1 MNRAGFISL
10 MSVALLG
17 SALGTAAMATDAQDH
32 DAVEARLRGCVAAG
46 AASAPKTALANAVQ
60 HDRALCGPQITDLA
74 EIRAGVAAAGLSG
87 EAAEEAK
94 ARALRELNNEIA
106 FAVANFTGLT
116 Q

>member
-17 SALGTAAMATDAQDH
+17 SALGSAAMATDAQDH
-32 DAVEARLRGCVAAG
+32 DAVE
-46 AASAPKTALANAVQ
+46 
-60 HDRALCGPQITDLA
+60 
-74 EIRAGVAAAGLSG
+74 
-87 EAAEEAK
+87 